1 MKKISIL
8 LFSLPCFYFAQLAT
22 PQGQIQTSTNPETG
36 NIGIGTTTPE
46 EKLDITNGFL
56 KIGYVS
62 VGHSG
67 AKSPKNAVSLGSDN
81 HGSVLLGSN
90 LYLNY
95 NPLSSSDLKTAITH
109 PTLAG
114 AGIVIPGNSQENQ
127 GSIIFHTKPPAPTTT
142 ETIFNSPRMI
152 IKENGNVGIGTLNPE
167 NSESWD
173 KVLEVKGDLHSKII
187 TSSSNIITGTWS
199 HEVGYHGSPIGG
211 LAGTY
216 TNHPYSLI
224 TNKTPKMTISA
235 DGNIGIGTTNPEN
248 SESWNRVLEVKGNE
262 TSKFINSTS
271 TISTGIW
278 SHDYGFYGSP
288 AGGMAG
294 TSTNHPYSL
303 VTNKTPKMTISTDG
317 NIGIGTTNPQN
328 KLDVNGTLH
337 AKEVKVD
344 MIGWADFVF
353 EKDYQLP
360 TLDEVEQH
368 IHEKGHLPNIP
379 NTKEVT
385 KNGLSLGES
394 QKLLLQKIE
403 ELTLYSIEQNKL
415 NKEQSELL
423 RQQQQEIQE
432 LRNEI
437 KVIKK

>member
-1 MKKISIL
+1 MKKLSIL
-8 LFSLPCFYFAQLAT
+8 LFTIPGFYFAQLAA

-56 KIGYVS
+56 KIGNVS
-62 VGHSG
+62 IGHSG

-81 HGSVLLGSN
+81 HGTVLLGSN
-90 LYLNY
+90 LHLNY
-95 NPLSSSDLKTAITH
+95 NPFSNSNLQTSLTH

-114 AGIVIPGNSQENQ
+114 AGIVIPGNNQENQ

-142 ETIFNSPRMI
+142 EIVFNSPSMI

-173 KVLEVKGDLHSKII
+173 KVLEVKGNVHSKII
-187 TSSSNIITGTWS
+187 ASSSNITTGVWS

-216 TNHPYSLI
+216 TNHPFSLI

-235 DGNIGIGTTNPEN
+235 DGNIGIGTINPEN
-248 SESWNRVLEVKGNE
+248 SESWNKVVEIKGNK

-271 TISTGIW
+271 TISTGVW
-278 SHDYGFYGSP
+278 SHEYGFYGSP

-328 KLDVNGTLH
+328 KLDVNGTVH
-337 AKEVKVD
+337 AKEVKID
-344 MIGWADFVF
+344 IAGWADFVF
-353 EKDYQLP
+353 DKEYQLP

-385 KNGLSLGES
+385 ENGLSLGES

-415 NKEQSELL
+415 IKEQ
-423 RQQQQEIQE
+423 QERLKKLEEKQ
-432 LRNEI
+432 NI
-437 KVIKK
+437 KP

>member
-8 LFSLPCFYFAQLAT
+8 LFSLPCFYFAQLTT

-114 AGIVIPGNSQENQ
+114 AGIVIPGNSQDNQ

-167 NSESWD
+167 NSESW
-173 KVLEVKGDLHSKII
+173 
-187 TSSSNIITGTWS
+187 
-199 HEVGYHGSPIGG
+199 
-211 LAGTY
+211 
-216 TNHPYSLI
+216 
-224 TNKTPKMTISA
+224 NK
-235 DGNIGIGTTNPEN
+235 
-248 SESWNRVLEVKGNE
+248 VLEVKGNE

-278 SHDYGFYGSP
+278 SHEYGFYGSP

-317 NIGIGTTNPQN
+317 NVGIGTTNPQN
-328 KLDVNGTLH
+328 RLDVNGTVH

-344 MIGWADFVF
+344 MAGWADFVF
-353 EKDYQLP
+353 EKDYELP

-385 KNGLSLGES
+385 ENGLLLGES

-423 RQQQQEIQE
+423 RQQQQEIQD

>member
-1 MKKISIL
+1 MKKILLLLTLSCAFVLKSQTLSETQMQNARATGYAIVAAKNPGVDFSIYVIPWDGIN
-8 LFSLPCFYFAQLAT
+8 SLEQNANNKINISWHAQAAVKGQYFNQSFDDSNFT
-22 PQGQIQTSTNPETG
+22 GYSSVVTSQEEFDKYKSTGTQWWIICSTLPSYSSSISSKNG
-36 NIGIGTTTPE
+36 NI
-46 EKLDITNGFL
+46 
-56 KIGYVS
+56 
-62 VGHSG
+62 
-67 AKSPKNAVSLGSDN
+67 
-81 HGSVLLGSN
+81 
-90 LYLNY
+90 
-95 NPLSSSDLKTAITH
+95 
-109 PTLAG
+109 
-114 AGIVIPGNSQENQ
+114 
-127 GSIIFHTKPPAPTTT
+127 
-142 ETIFNSPRMI
+142 
-152 IKENGNVGIGTLNPE
+152 GIGTLNPE

-173 KVLEVKGDLHSKII
+173 KVLEVKGNIHSKII
-187 TSSSNIITGTWS
+187 TSSSNITTGTWS

-211 LAGTY
+211 LAGTS

-248 SESWNRVLEVKGNE
+248 SESWNKVLEVKGNE

-271 TISTGIW
+271 TISTGVW
-278 SHDYGFYGSP
+278 SHEYGFYGSP

-303 VTNKTPKMTISTDG
+303 VTNKTPKMTIATDG
-317 NIGIGTTNPQN
+317 NVGIGTTNPQN
-328 KLDVNGTLH
+328 KLDVNGTVH

-344 MIGWADFVF
+344 MAGWADFVF
-353 EKDYQLP
+353 EKEYQLP

-385 KNGLSLGES
+385 ENGISLGES

-423 RQQQQEIQE
+423 RQQQQEIQD